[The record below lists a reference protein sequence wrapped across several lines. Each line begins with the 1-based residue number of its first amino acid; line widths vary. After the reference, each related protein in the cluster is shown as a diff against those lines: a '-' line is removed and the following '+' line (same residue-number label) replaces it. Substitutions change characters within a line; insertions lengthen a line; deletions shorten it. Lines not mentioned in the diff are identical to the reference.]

1 MKDSSWI
8 VLILVLGI
16 ISTTVQN
23 FFMMQEVALLEKKME
38 TAQKEYEGH
47 LDDVY
52 FLMKSDSARLYT
64 IMDTEVRI
72 LHYAKPH
79 KHPMWACPECAEQK
93 QRGDKDDVQSRDKHG
108 EGEKEAGG

>member
-8 VLILVLGI
+8 VAILLLGI
-16 ISTTVQN
+16 IGITTQN
-23 FFMMQEVALLEKKME
+23 FFLMQRMDESEA
-38 TAQKEYEGH
+38 AYEQH

-52 FLMKSDSARLYT
+52 FLMKSDSSRLYT

-93 QRGDKDDVQSRDKHG
+93 QRGDKDDVQSSSKHVKSK
-108 EGEKEAGG
+108 KEVGSQRG